1 MTRYVPTESRPRA
14 GSRDIH
20 NVTVG
25 VAPGKTRSSQSS
37 RGRSLTDVV
46 RPVTILTASWC
57 CSVGS
62 TWALLLCEHDLPL
75 RAAPNEWISSGVPIL
90 EPPPDSL
97 AGELLAQHSYRLFYD
112 PDHSQRARSV
122 RRLGFVSRDAELI
135 SLAEMIRAQPLG
147 QLEHPLAL
155 AIRWTVAGFSPSV
168 ARKWVKSGILSP
180 PALHSSTLH
189 RSTLHRST

>member
-1 MTRYVPTESRPRA
+1 M
-14 GSRDIH
+14 
-20 NVTVG
+20 
-25 VAPGKTRSSQSS
+25 
-37 RGRSLTDVV
+37 
-46 RPVTILTASWC
+46 
-57 CSVGS
+57 
-62 TWALLLCEHDLPL
+62 
-75 RAAPNEWISSGVPIL
+75 PIL
-90 EPPPDSL
+90 EPAPDSL
-97 AGELLAQHSYRLFYD
+97 AGELLAQRSYRLFYD
-112 PDHSQRARSV
+112 PDNSQRARSV

-180 PALHSSTLH
+180 PALH